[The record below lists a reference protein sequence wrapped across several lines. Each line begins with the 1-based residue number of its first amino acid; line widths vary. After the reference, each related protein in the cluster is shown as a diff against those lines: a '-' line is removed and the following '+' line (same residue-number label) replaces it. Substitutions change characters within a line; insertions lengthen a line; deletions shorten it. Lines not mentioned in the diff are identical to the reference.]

1 MLLYNC
7 TVVQLNGGMVDFLY
21 YPQKDSVFAAEKD
34 LLFTLQVTRE
44 LDSVSETTQ

>member
-7 TVVQLNGGMVDFLY
+7 TVVQLNVEMVDLLY
-21 YPQKDSVFAAEKD
+21 YPQKDSVFTAEED
-34 LLFTLQVTRE
+34 LLFALQVTRE